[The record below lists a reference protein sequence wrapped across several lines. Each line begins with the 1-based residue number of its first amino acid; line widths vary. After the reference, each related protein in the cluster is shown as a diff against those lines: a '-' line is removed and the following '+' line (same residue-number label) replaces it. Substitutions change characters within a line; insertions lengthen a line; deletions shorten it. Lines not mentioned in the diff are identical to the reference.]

1 MNRKVGEV
9 AVTHIPS
16 HFGVSLALI
25 FIGLSLGI
33 ESVRSAAQSPSAPQ
47 TKVIGRG
54 AVIDMDWDA
63 SSQVLA
69 VATERGGWLYGSDLS
84 DIAFLPVDEMPIPDS
99 VEYAIRPVA
108 IKQAAP
114 EVWLMANARQQSVT
128 LWDGTSGIATTH
140 VTLQEYPTTATNEP
154 TFSPNGQR
162 IALLWGNV
170 LYVWDSAT
178 GHLLQRLPTDAYYGL
193 AWHPNGEQLATV
205 DDTAQ
210 VIQIW
215 DVTLSDQIATIDT
228 TWLGMSVGQI
238 HWSLD
243 GRLIAGGVGLTD
255 VVVWD
260 VASKEAIAMLRDQ
273 GRTAAWS
280 PDSQQLAVA
289 KEDGSIRIWDVTDQ
303 KVLQVL
309 REHTSLVTQMLWT
322 ASLFVSFS
330 EDDGVLKTWDST
342 SFQRIRTRYEH
353 TGAAVQSLAWSPTHN
368 YLVSTDTEE
377 MVRVWDVETG
387 DVLAVMP
394 PPDALTEIYV
404 LDFPPEMQPDALIEA
419 GQLVQSVVTKQVL
432 PILNGRCVLWW
443 SPTADF
449 FVITGDDVIQ
459 TLKHRILAWDMVTMS
474 MFNLIPLDTSDAI
487 VLDVAVDTAQQ
498 QVAMSTLTG
507 HVALLHLQTGAM
519 EQLDTEAT
527 RAARA
532 GYPYLPLAWNATGTI
547 LAGAGGGAT
556 VWLWASSGETLATY
570 PIRSAAGGGYISD
583 IAWSSAGDELA
594 LAVTAPY
601 VPTIE
606 LLDTSSGE
614 IRTLHHPD
622 DTAKPFR
629 AIAWNGDGT
638 ALAAGRQDGIIRIWQ
653 VAPYILDGAVGSTR
667 PEQIGNQCAYF
678 DRHKQGKG

>member
-1 MNRKVGEV
+1 M

-16 HFGVSLALI
+16 RFAVSLALI

-33 ESVRSAAQSPSAPQ
+33 EPVRSAVQLPSNPQ

-69 VATERGGWLYGSDLS
+69 VATERGGWLYGPDLS
-84 DIAFLPVDEMPIPDS
+84 DIAFLPVDDAPIPDS

-108 IKQAAP
+108 IKQAVP
-114 EVWLMANARQQSVT
+114 GGWLIANARRQSIT
-128 LWDGTSGIATTH
+128 LWNGTSGIATTH
-140 VTLQEYPTTATNEP
+140 VTLQEYPTTATSEP
-154 TFSPNGQR
+154 AFSPNGQR

-193 AWHPNGEQLATV
+193 IWHPNGEQVGTV

-210 VIQIW
+210 IIQIW
-215 DVTLSDQIATIDT
+215 DVTLGDQIATIDT
-228 TWLGMSVGQI
+228 AWLGMPVGQI
-238 HWSLD
+238 YWSPD
-243 GRLIAGGVGLTD
+243 GRLMAGGVGLTN

-260 VASKEAIAMLRDQ
+260 VVSEEVIAMLHDQ

-309 REHTSLVTQMLWT
+309 REHTSWVTRMLWT
-322 ASLFVSFS
+322 ESLFVSFS
-330 EDDGVLKTWDST
+330 EGEGVLKTWDAS
-342 SFQRIRTRYEH
+342 SFQCIRTRYEH

-377 MVRVWDVETG
+377 MLRVWDVETG
-387 DVLAVMP
+387 DVLAVAP
-394 PPDALTEIYV
+394 LPDSFTEINV
-404 LDFPPEMQPDALIEA
+404 LDFPPDMQPDALIEA
-419 GQLVQSVVTKQVL
+419 GQLVQSVVIEQVFPTL
-432 PILNGRCVLWW
+432 EGRCALWW
-443 SPTADF
+443 SPMADF
-449 FVITGDDVIQ
+449 FIITGDSAIQ
-459 TLKHRILAWDMVTMS
+459 SQKNRVLAWNTVTS
-474 MFNLIPLDTSDAI
+474 NPINLTPLDASDVI
-487 VLDVAVDTAQQ
+487 VLDVAVDTSQQ
-498 QVAMSTLTG
+498 RIAISTLAG
-507 HVALLHLQTGAM
+507 DIVLLELQTGAI
-519 EQLDTEAT
+519 EQLATEAE
-527 RAARA
+527 RAAGT
-532 GYPYLPLAWNATGTI
+532 GYAYLPLAWNATGSI
-547 LAGAGGGAT
+547 LAGAGGEAT
-556 VWLWASSGETLATY
+556 VWLWTSTGDALATY
-570 PIRSAAGGGYISD
+570 PIRSAAEGAYISD
-583 IAWSSAGDELA
+583 LDWSPAGDELA

-614 IRTLHHPD
+614 TRTLRHTD

-638 ALAAGRQDGIIRIWQ
+638 VLAAGRQDGIIRIWQ
-653 VAPYILDGAVGSTR
+653 IAL
-667 PEQIGNQCAYF
+667 
-678 DRHKQGKG
+678 

>member
-1 MNRKVGEV
+1 VFQPLLV
-9 AVTHIPS
+9 S
-16 HFGVSLALI
+16 HFTTNKARQTTEGFVILLVLLLAN
-25 FIGLSLGI
+25 LSPDIALAY
-33 ESVRSAAQSPSAPQ
+33 SATQSSSAPQ

-99 VEYAIRPVA
+99 VEYAIRPVV

-114 EVWLMANARQQSVT
+114 GMWWLANARQQSVT
-128 LWDGTSGIATTH
+128 LWDGTSGIAITH

-162 IALLWGNV
+162 IALSWGNV

-178 GHLLQRLPTDAYYGL
+178 GRLLQRLPTDAYYGL

-215 DVTLSDQIATIDT
+215 DVTLGDQIATIDT
-228 TWLGMSVGQI
+228 TWLGMPVGQI
-238 HWSLD
+238 YWSPD

-255 VVVWD
+255 VIVWD

-309 REHTSLVTQMLWT
+309 REHTSWVTRMLWT
-322 ASLFVSFS
+322 ESLFVSFS
-330 EDDGVLKTWDST
+330 EGDGVLKTWDST
-342 SFQRIRTRYEH
+342 SFRRIRTRYEH
-353 TGAAVQSLAWSPTHN
+353 TGAAVQSLAWSPTYN
-368 YLVSTDTEE
+368 YLVSTDMEQ
-377 MVRVWDVETG
+377 MLRVWDVTTG
-387 DVLAVMP
+387 DVLAAVSL
-394 PPDALTEIYV
+394 PDSFTEINV
-404 LDFPPEMQPDALIEA
+404 LDFPPDTQPNALVEA
-419 GQLVQSVVTKQVL
+419 WQPVQSVVTKQVL
-432 PILNGRCVLWW
+432 PILDGRCALWW
-443 SPTADF
+443 SPTTDF
-449 FVITGDDVIQ
+449 FIITGDSVIQ
-459 TLKHRILAWDMVTMS
+459 SQEKRVLAWNTATLNPIALLS
-474 MFNLIPLDTSDAI
+474 LDTSEAI
-487 VLDVAVDTAQQ
+487 VLDVAVDTVQQ
-498 QVAMSTLTG
+498 RIAISTLANDI
-507 HVALLHLQTGAM
+507 VLLEPQSGAI
-519 EQLDTEAT
+519 EQLETE
-527 RAARA
+527 AARA
-532 GYPYLPLAWNATGTI
+532 TGTGYPNLPIAWNINGTI
-547 LAGAGGGAT
+547 LAGAGGEAT
-556 VWLWASSGETLATY
+556 VWLWAPTGDALATY
-570 PIRSAAGGGYISD
+570 PIQPAAEGMYISD
-583 IAWSSAGDELA
+583 IDWSPTGDELA

-614 IRTLHHPD
+614 IRTLRHAD

-629 AIAWNGDGT
+629 AVAWNEDGT
-638 ALAAGRQDGIIRIWQ
+638 ALAAGRQDGIIRIWHL
-653 VAPYILDGAVGSTR
+653 AP
-667 PEQIGNQCAYF
+667 
-678 DRHKQGKG
+678 